1 MDNLNTWS
9 IEGKYRNNAA
19 YVTVKGA
26 IINARTMNRAPF
38 SFECMIDTGFSSGLY
53 YEEGL
58 RSDAQIVGVTPNLTN
73 IRLADGSIVPAY
85 TCVAQ
90 IEEINNIK
98 LRPPGITVTL
108 FMRGRRKGLLGM
120 EVLKSFITLFNGP
133 AQEYKIHI

>member
-9 IEGKYRNNAA
+9 IEGGYQNNAA

-26 IINARTMNRAPF
+26 IINPRTMNRAPF
-38 SFECMIDTGFSSGLY
+38 SFECMIDTGFFSGLY

-58 RSDAQIVGVTPNLTN
+58 RSDALIVGVNPVLTT

-90 IEEINNIK
+90 IEEINDFK
-98 LRPPGITVTL
+98 LRPPGIKVTIFMRGLRKGYLGMEALKSFVTL
-108 FMRGRRKGLLGM
+108 FD
-120 EVLKSFITLFNGP
+120 GP
-133 AQEYKIHI
+133 AQKYKIRF